1 MKKKIKIVLLVI
13 VLLIIV
19 LIVGFYYWKSIA
31 YEYICIIEKIE
42 NDEFVVK
49 EFSTKTQE
57 FLDKYNRILQQ
68 YRFSVKGAVIKDSKG
83 KKINASDLKIG
94 DKIRIINIYK
104 KPYSVPELTPPR
116 VKTLNNVILI
126 QILDD

>member
-1 MKKKIKIVLLVI
+1 MSKKIKIILLVI
-13 VLLIIV
+13 ALLIIV
-19 LIVGFYYWKSIA
+19 LIVGFYYWKSITD
-31 YEYICIIEKIE
+31 EYVCIIEKIE

-57 FLDKYNRILQQ
+57 FLDKYNRILPQ
-68 YRFSVKGAVIKDSKG
+68 YKFSIKGAVIKNSKG

-104 KPYSVPELTPPR
+104 KPYSVPDIAFNVE
-116 VKTLNNVILI
+116 TLENVILI
-126 QILDD
+126 QVLDY